1 MSFWGD
7 DILSTDFYNTIP
19 PVTVKET
26 EWYQCV
32 RCRQDLR
39 GGRHKIDCGLLPEE
53 MSEEFNRVNFIIK
66 TMHKHKGL
74 TIKEGGGEHGSQE

>member
-7 DILSTDFYNTIP
+7 DILSQDFYKTIP

-32 RCRQDLR
+32 RCRMDLR
-39 GGRHKIDCGLLPEE
+39 GGRHRIDCGLTPGQMEA
-53 MSEEFNRVNFIIK
+53 EFNRVNFIIRQI
-66 TMHKHKGL
+66 HKHRVL
-74 TIKEGGGEHGSQE
+74 TVKEGGNDGSSH